1 MGNGICVPKEPIHI
15 TIDND
20 EETKETVIVVEGCLY
35 NNPIEFT
42 IPRGKSKMSTCVKQK
57 EITYGKPIAKVWKVE
72 NA

>member
-1 MGNGICVPKEPIHI
+1 MGNGICVPKPPIQI
-15 TIDND
+15 FIDND
-20 EETKETVIVVEGCLY
+20 EETRETVIRVEGCLH

-42 IPRGKSKMSTCVKQK
+42 IPREKNTKYTYVRQK